1 MGMFKEMLRDWNH
14 HMAISNQSNWQN
26 KCNKAYTSSIE
37 FCYWNIL
44 KPLANQISAYLIGFK
59 KNGSPKKHR
68 YWVFECHRSGS
79 ESLDGSHLQPGSN
92 TLHEWSTVIYSSGE
106 GIDQLPIQAEFPPPT
121 KRSEAEVESSTSA
134 AHVDELPGRARAW
147 NVRLVV
153 HGYVHTCYNECIY
166 IYIYTIKYKQL
177 YIYIIT
183 LKHI

>member
-92 TLHEWSTVIYSSGE
+92 TLHEWSTVIYSDLQFRGR
-106 GIDQLPIQAEFPPPT
+106 DW
-121 KRSEAEVESSTSA
+121 SA
-134 AHVDELPGRARAW
+134 AHPSWVPPPHKKVRGWSGIIHQRCSCWWVARK
-147 NVRLVV
+147 
-153 HGYVHTCYNECIY
+153 GES
-166 IYIYTIKYKQL
+166 
-177 YIYIIT
+177 
-183 LKHI
+183 LKCPAGCPWVCTYML